1 MDQAVRLGAV
11 HSLQPVIILVRPQMG
26 ENIGAAARAMM
37 NCCLMELR
45 LVAPRG
51 GWPEKLHN
59 RAYATASG
67 AERVLDEV
75 KIYDR
80 LAEATVDLHFS
91 FATTSRPREQVREIF
106 TPTAA
111 AESAREKIAAAQK
124 VGFIF
129 GPERTGL
136 ENTDLMHANA
146 TIQIPLNPEY
156 ASLNLAQAVLL
167 ISWEFLRT
175 GDATPPM
182 QLPLGNAMPA
192 VQQEVDFFLNRLITQ
207 LDPTGFFTSPEQKPQ
222 MLQNMAALFR
232 RASLTDQELRTLH
245 GILTALMN

>member
-1 MDQAVRLGAV
+1 M
-11 HSLQPVIILVRPQMG
+11 HNPVVILVRPQMG

-37 NCCLMELR
+37 NCGLMQLR
-45 LVAPRG
+45 LVAPRD
-51 GWPEKLHN
+51 GWPDKLHN

-75 KIYDR
+75 QICDT
-80 LAEATVDLHFS
+80 LAQATADLHFT
-91 FATTSRPREQVREIF
+91 FATTSRPRGQVREIF

-111 AESAREKIAAAQK
+111 AGTAHEKIIAGQK
-124 VGFIF
+124 IGFMF

-136 ENTDLMHANA
+136 ENTDLIHANG

-167 ISWEFLRT
+167 IAWEFLRVADT
-175 GDATPPM
+175 TPPV
-182 QLPLGNAMPA
+182 QLPLGNSLPA
-192 VQQEVDFFLNRLITQ
+192 EQQDVDFFLNRLIVQ

-222 MLQNMAALFR
+222 MLQNMATLFR
-232 RASLTDQELRTLH
+232 RANLTDQELRTLH
-245 GILTALMN
+245 GILTALAG